1 MGVPG
6 WLLGIIKGFLE
17 EKTLVVKYKGE
28 KSETKEM
35 PGGGP
40 QGTILGL
47 FLFLVM
53 INDEGYPDEDREM
66 GKRITQAINK
76 RKEIETKHWKYVD
89 DLTIAEAIDLKT
101 KLVRDVEKTLEKP
114 LTYHERTEHILPP
127 ENSKVQAQLEK
138 IVEYTKENEM
148 KLNKKKTK
156 VMVFNTAKVRDFAPK
171 LTVEGN
177 TIEVVEHMKLLG
189 VEITNDLRWN
199 ANTTY
204 ITKRGYN
211 KLWVLRRLKKSGA
224 NEEEL
229 LDIYCKHIRSI
240 LEYAATV
247 WHAALTNENTTD
259 IERVQKS
266 ALAIIMGSNY
276 ISYEN
281 ALKTLN
287 MDKLSTRR
295 KTLCLKLAN
304 KAFKSERFSSW
315 FTPDQNAHNTR
326 RKVKK
331 AKNAQTR
338 TQRFKKSSLPYM
350 TQILNDS

>member
-6 WLLGIIKGFLE
+6 WLLRIITGFLE

-35 PGGGP
+35 PGGSP

-53 INDEGYPDEDREM
+53 INDAGYPDENSEM

-76 RKEIETKHWKYVD
+76 RKEIESKHWKYVD

-171 LTVEGN
+171 LTVEGS
-177 TIEVVEHMKLLG
+177 
-189 VEITNDLRWN
+189 R
-199 ANTTY
+199 
-204 ITKRGYN
+204 
-211 KLWVLRRLKKSGA
+211 
-224 NEEEL
+224 
-229 LDIYCKHIRSI
+229 
-240 LEYAATV
+240 
-247 WHAALTNENTTD
+247 
-259 IERVQKS
+259 
-266 ALAIIMGSNY
+266 
-276 ISYEN
+276 
-281 ALKTLN
+281 
-287 MDKLSTRR
+287 
-295 KTLCLKLAN
+295 
-304 KAFKSERFSSW
+304 
-315 FTPDQNAHNTR
+315 
-326 RKVKK
+326 
-331 AKNAQTR
+331 
-338 TQRFKKSSLPYM
+338 
-350 TQILNDS
+350 